1 MSLLQEIN
9 RLGTTMLVVTHQMD
23 LVERFSNR
31 VITIE
36 DGLIASDRMDGNY
49 RYENQ

>member
-23 LVERFSNR
+23 LVERFNNR
-31 VITIE
+31 VIVID
-36 DGLIASDRMDGNY
+36 DGLIVSDGMGEEVRV
-49 RYENQ
+49 